1 MKKPAKTEPKN
12 IDKDRREFLK
22 NSVYAAYA
30 APIITALLVAEES
43 AAASCPPGLVERCRN
58 DPNPPA
64 ACDKCL

>member
-1 MKKPAKTEPKN
+1 MNKPDNTEQEN
-12 IDKDRREFLK
+12 IDKNRREFLK